1 MYRNRN
7 RKAPSLEMDAE
18 GGGGRDRPR
27 AQVLFWG
34 PFVWLADCS
43 WGGAFLVHVRPAHT
57 YPGLH
62 SQPLPRTPPH
72 PPPNPKHPVQ
82 EYLVDIREHDVP
94 HHMRFCI
101 DTDVRCGCWYTVRS
115 QVSKG

>member
-1 MYRNRN
+1 M
-7 RKAPSLEMDAE
+7 
-18 GGGGRDRPR
+18 
-27 AQVLFWG
+27 
-34 PFVWLADCS
+34 
-43 WGGAFLVHVRPAHT
+43 HVRLVHT

-62 SQPLPRTPPH
+62 YEPLPTPPLTTPLLH
-72 PPPNPKHPVQ
+72 TQAVQ

-115 QVSKG
+115 QVSKGCALWWRWATRVMQ

>member
-1 MYRNRN
+1 M
-7 RKAPSLEMDAE
+7 AGAT
-18 GGGGRDRPR
+18 
-27 AQVLFWG
+27 G
-34 PFVWLADCS
+34 PARRYCFGVHSFGWLIVH
-43 WGGAFLVHVRPAHT
+43 GGARFWCTYGLRTLIRGYTPSPYPSPSHTPTPFLNTQA
-57 YPGLH
+57 
-62 SQPLPRTPPH
+62 
-72 PPPNPKHPVQ
+72 VQ

>member
-1 MYRNRN
+1 M
-7 RKAPSLEMDAE
+7 
-18 GGGGRDRPR
+18 
-27 AQVLFWG
+27 
-34 PFVWLADCS
+34 
-43 WGGAFLVHVRPAHT
+43 HVRLVHT

-62 SQPLPRTPPH
+62 YEPLPTPPLTTPLLH
-72 PPPNPKHPVQ
+72 TQAVQ